1 MKKKSLF
8 VVAAFLAVFVLQGCS
23 TKPEQSLLKSY
34 FNAVSLK
41 DNTTMASMAL
51 EPMALEADS
60 WEIVRSSE
68 ESIEPA
74 FLPELDRIEV
84 ELRKTMEANIGPTV
98 DAKDELDFAKE
109 DLDAARTAAARNAA
123 RKKVDELQA
132 KYDEIYERHRA
143 LQREYNDARAA
154 AAREEEITRFSLG
167 ARDLP
172 NARSLTGSVHMKDVD
187 VKVTKDG
194 GERTHRLT
202 LRKYDLRDEAMNLHH
217 RGRWIIVRFESL
229 D

>member
-1 MKKKSLF
+1 MKKKSVI
-8 VVAAFLAVFVLQGCS
+8 VVAAFMAVFVLQGCS
-23 TKPEQSLLKSY
+23 HKPEQNLLKSY
-34 FNAVSLK
+34 FNAVSLR

-51 EPMALEADS
+51 EPMALEADN
-60 WEIVRSSE
+60 WEIVKVSE
-68 ESIEPA
+68 EKIEPA
-74 FLPELDRIEV
+74 FLPELDLIEV

-109 DLDAARTAAARNAA
+109 DLDAARTAAARAA
-123 RKKVDELQA
+123 AKRKVDELQV
-132 KYDEIYERHRA
+132 KYDEIYERHRK
-143 LQREYNDARAA
+143 LQKDYNDARAA

-187 VKVTKDG
+187 VKVVKDG
-194 GERTHRLT
+194 TARTHRLD
-202 LRKYDLRDEAMNLHH
+202 LRKYDLKDEAMNLTH
-217 RGRWIIVRFESL
+217 RGRWIIVRFEAL